1 MLFILKKSRE
11 DVKDISNNEILL
23 IKNKEVLLAE
33 LEHTN
38 KILQWKE
45 KVINTL
51 TILFFSGIGIL
62 SWNLLKGMVV
72 LFNTSKNIEIKDIEH
87 LKNNAPI
94 FIDISF
100 FILFSGITFFI
111 FIILLGLKSRGKIIN
126 RKNLILRE
134 IKKLERVRTYNKM

>member
-38 KILQWKE
+38 KILQGKE